1 MLKTFKNLI
10 LIGFASLLLIACGQ
24 QGGGAGSKKSKTL
37 QNTQKAGVVKCG
49 VSQGLPGFSNADTAG
64 NWSGID
70 VDVCRAVAA
79 AVLGD
84 ADKVEYT
91 PLSAKERF
99 TALIAGEIDILSR
112 NTTWTLS
119 RDADIGLTFVGV
131 NFYDGQGFMVRK
143 DSGITS
149 TSQFKNGISACT
161 NIGTTT
167 ELNMRDFFNSKGI
180 SYEPVAFEKAD
191 EVVAAYDSGRC
202 DTYTTD
208 KSGLAAQRTKMT
220 NPDDHIVLPETISK
234 EPLGPVVRQGDAVW
248 EDIVRWSL
256 NVMIEAEEY
265 GISSSNAD
273 MMKTSENPAVK
284 RLVGTEGELGSY
296 LGLDQ
301 DWSLRIIKQ
310 VGNYGESYKRNIA
323 DTGILPDR
331 GPNNIWTQGGLL
343 YTPPAR

>member
-1 MLKTFKNLI
+1 MFKYVKQLTS
-10 LIGFASLLLIACGQ
+10 LVAVFAVLVAFSTETMA
-24 QGGGAGSKKSKTL
+24 AKKSKTL
-37 QNTQKAGVVKCG
+37 KNTQKKGFVRCG
-49 VSQGLPGFSNADTAG
+49 VSQGLPGFSNADAAG
-64 NWSGID
+64 NWTGVD

-84 ADKVEYT
+84 ANKVKFT

-99 TALIAGEIDILSR
+99 TALTSGEIDILSR

-220 NPDDHIVLPETISK
+220 NPDDHVVLPETISK

-265 GISSSNAD
+265 GINSANAD
-273 MMKTSENPAVK
+273 MMKTSENPQIK
-284 RLVGTEGELGSY
+284 RLVGSEGELGAAF
-296 LGLDQ
+296 GLDN

-331 GPNNIWTQGGLL
+331 GPNQLWTKGGIL
-343 YTPPAR
+343 YVPPAR

>member
-1 MLKTFKNLI
+1 MFKYVKQLTS
-10 LIGFASLLLIACGQ
+10 LVAMVAVLFAFTTETMA
-24 QGGGAGSKKSKTL
+24 AKKSKTL
-37 QNTQKAGVVKCG
+37 KNTMKKGFVRCG
-49 VSQGLPGFSNADTAG
+49 VSQGLPGFSNADAAG
-64 NWSGID
+64 NWTGID

-84 ADKVEYT
+84 ANKVKFT

-99 TALIAGEIDILSR
+99 TALTSGEIDILAR

>member
-1 MLKTFKNLI
+1 MFKYVKQLTS
-10 LIGFASLLLIACGQ
+10 LVAMVAVLFAFTTETMA
-24 QGGGAGSKKSKTL
+24 AKKSKTL
-37 QNTQKAGVVKCG
+37 KNTMKKGFVRCG
-49 VSQGLPGFSNADTAG
+49 VSQGLPGFSNADAAG
-64 NWSGID
+64 NWTGVD

-84 ADKVEYT
+84 ANKVKFT

-99 TALIAGEIDILSR
+99 TALTSGEIDILSR

-119 RDADIGLTFVGV
+119 RDADLGVTFVGV

-208 KSGLAAQRTKMT
+208 KSGLAAQRTKLSS
-220 NPDDHIVLPETISK
+220 PDDHLVLPETISK

-273 MMKTSENPAVK
+273 AMKTSENPAIK

-331 GPNNIWTQGGLL
+331 GPNQLWTKGGLL
-343 YTPPAR
+343 YVPPSR

>member
-1 MLKTFKNLI
+1 MFKYVKQLTS
-10 LIGFASLLLIACGQ
+10 LVAMVAVLFAFTTETMA
-24 QGGGAGSKKSKTL
+24 AKKSKTL
-37 QNTQKAGVVKCG
+37 KNTLKKDFVRCG
-49 VSQGLPGFSNADTAG
+49 VSQGLPGFSNADAAG
-64 NWSGID
+64 NWTGVD

-84 ADKVEYT
+84 ANKVKFT

-99 TALIAGEIDILSR
+99 TALTSGEIDILSR

-119 RDADIGLTFVGV
+119 RDADLGVTFVGV

-220 NPDDHIVLPETISK
+220 NPDDHLVLPETISK

>member
-1 MLKTFKNLI
+1 MFKYVKQLTSLVAMVAVLFTFTTETM
-10 LIGFASLLLIACGQ
+10 AA
-24 QGGGAGSKKSKTL
+24 KKSKTL
-37 QNTQKAGVVKCG
+37 KNTTKKGFVRCG
-49 VSQGLPGFSNADTAG
+49 VSQGLPGFSNADAAG
-64 NWSGID
+64 NWTGVD

-84 ADKVEYT
+84 ANKVKFT

-99 TALIAGEIDILSR
+99 TALTSGEIDILSR

>member
-1 MLKTFKNLI
+1 MFKYVKQLTS
-10 LIGFASLLLIACGQ
+10 LVAMVAVLFAFTTETMA
-24 QGGGAGSKKSKTL
+24 AKKSKTL
-37 QNTQKAGVVKCG
+37 KNTQKKGFVRCG
-49 VSQGLPGFSNADTAG
+49 VSQGLPGFSNADAAG
-64 NWSGID
+64 NWTGID

-84 ADKVEYT
+84 ANKVKFT

-99 TALIAGEIDILSR
+99 TALTSGEIDILSR

-119 RDADIGLTFVGV
+119 RDADLGVTFVGV

>member
-1 MLKTFKNLI
+1 MFKYVKQLTS
-10 LIGFASLLLIACGQ
+10 LVAMVAVLFAFTTETMA
-24 QGGGAGSKKSKTL
+24 AKKSKTL
-37 QNTQKAGVVKCG
+37 KNTMKKGFVRCG
-49 VSQGLPGFSNADTAG
+49 VSQGLPGFSNADAAG
-64 NWSGID
+64 NWTGVD

-84 ADKVEYT
+84 ANKVKFT

-99 TALIAGEIDILSR
+99 TALTSGEIDILSR

-119 RDADIGLTFVGV
+119 RDADLGVTFVGV

-220 NPDDHIVLPETISK
+220 NPDDHLVLPETISK

-265 GISSSNAD
+265 GISSGNAD
-273 MMKTSENPAVK
+273 AMKVSENPAIK

-331 GPNNIWTQGGLL
+331 GPNNIWTKGGLL

>member
-1 MLKTFKNLI
+1 MFKYVKQLTS
-10 LIGFASLLLIACGQ
+10 LVAMVAVLFAFTTETMA
-24 QGGGAGSKKSKTL
+24 AKKSKTL
-37 QNTQKAGVVKCG
+37 KNTQKKGFVRCG
-49 VSQGLPGFSNADTAG
+49 VSQGLPGFSNADAAG
-64 NWSGID
+64 NWTGVD

-84 ADKVEYT
+84 ANKVKFT

-99 TALIAGEIDILSR
+99 TALTSGEIDILSR

-167 ELNMRDFFNSKGI
+167 ELNMRDFFNSRGI

-220 NPDDHIVLPETISK
+220 NPDDHVVLPETISK

-265 GISSSNAD
+265 GINSANAD
-273 MMKTSENPAVK
+273 MMKTSDNPQIK
-284 RLVGTEGELGSY
+284 RLVGSEGELGAAF
-296 LGLDQ
+296 GLDN

-331 GPNNIWTQGGLL
+331 GPNQIWTKGGLL
-343 YTPPAR
+343 YVPPAR

>member
-1 MLKTFKNLI
+1 MYKYIKQLT
-10 LIGFASLLLIACGQ
+10 SLLAVFVVLFAF
-24 QGGGAGSKKSKTL
+24 ANEALAAKKSKTL
-37 QNTQKAGVVKCG
+37 KNTLKKGWVRCG
-49 VSQGLPGFSNADTAG
+49 VSQGLPGFSNADAAG
-64 NWSGID
+64 NWSGVD

-84 ADKVEYT
+84 ASKVKFT

-99 TALIAGEIDILSR
+99 TALTSGEIDILSR

-143 DSGITS
+143 SSGITS
-149 TSQFKNGISACT
+149 TGDFKSGLSACV

-167 ELNMRDFFNSKGI
+167 ELNMRDFFTANGI
-180 SYEPVAFEKAD
+180 TYEPVVFEKAD

-208 KSGLAAQRTKMT
+208 KSGLAAQRTKLS

-234 EPLGPVVRQGDAVW
+234 EPLGPVVRQGDSVW

-265 GISSSNAD
+265 GINSGNAD
-273 MMKTSENPAVK
+273 ASKASENPQIK
-284 RLVGTEGELGSY
+284 RLVGAEGELGAA
-296 LGLDQ
+296 LGLDN

-323 DTGILPDR
+323 DTSILPDR
-331 GPNNIWTQGGLL
+331 GPNELWTKGGIL
-343 YTPPAR
+343 YVPPAR

>member
-1 MLKTFKNLI
+1 MFKYVKQLTS
-10 LIGFASLLLIACGQ
+10 LVAMVAVLFAFTTETMA
-24 QGGGAGSKKSKTL
+24 AKKSKTL
-37 QNTQKAGVVKCG
+37 KNTQKKGFVRCG
-49 VSQGLPGFSNADTAG
+49 VSQGLPGFSNADAAG
-64 NWSGID
+64 NWTGVD

-84 ADKVEYT
+84 ANKVKFT

-99 TALIAGEIDILSR
+99 TALTSGEIDILSR

-119 RDADIGLTFVGV
+119 RDADLGVTFVGV

>member
-1 MLKTFKNLI
+1 MFKYVKQLTS
-10 LIGFASLLLIACGQ
+10 LVAMVAVLFAFTTETMA
-24 QGGGAGSKKSKTL
+24 AKKSKTL
-37 QNTQKAGVVKCG
+37 KNTQSKGFVRCG
-49 VSQGLPGFSNADTAG
+49 VSQGLPGFSNADAAG
-64 NWSGID
+64 NWTGVD

-84 ADKVEYT
+84 ANKVKFT

-99 TALIAGEIDILSR
+99 TALTSGEIDILSR

-119 RDADIGLTFVGV
+119 RDADLGVTFVGV

>member
-1 MLKTFKNLI
+1 MFKYVKQLTSLVAMVAI
-10 LIGFASLLLIACGQ
+10 LFAFTTETMA
-24 QGGGAGSKKSKTL
+24 AKKSKTL
-37 QNTQKAGVVKCG
+37 KNTQKKGFVRCG
-49 VSQGLPGFSNADTAG
+49 VSQGLPGFSNADAAG
-64 NWSGID
+64 NWTGVD

-84 ADKVEYT
+84 ANKVKFT

-99 TALIAGEIDILSR
+99 TALTSGEIDILSR

-265 GISSSNAD
+265 GINSANAD
-273 MMKTSENPAVK
+273 MMKTSDNPQIK
-284 RLVGTEGELGSY
+284 RLVGSEGELGAAF
-296 LGLDQ
+296 GLDN

-331 GPNNIWTQGGLL
+331 GPNQIWTKGGLL
-343 YTPPAR
+343 YVPPAR